1 MTAWALPEQ
10 HPIPADHPIPDP
22 ASLHNYYAANR
33 HLQRALACYH
43 RHDPAALAWAEHYL
57 YEWGSVRDQ
66 QVAPLYEV
74 AERNPPTLKT
84 YDRRGATATSGAST
98 ATSGSA
104 PTSAPISS

>member
-22 ASLHNYYAANR
+22 APLRNYYAANR

-43 RHDPAALAWAEHYL
+43 QHDPAALAWAEHYL
-57 YEWGSVRDQ
+57 YEWGSVRAQ